1 MNHPFTG
8 HELKQAGITL
18 AANHAEQVNP
28 GWQDEAINAL
38 KVFLLWNNSP
48 FLCETF
54 RVFAEEDCK
63 LPHPPHTRS
72 YGAVMQR
79 AKREGLITHAGIT
92 QVKNPKA
99 HCANANLWQKVSE

>member
-8 HELKQAGITL
+8 HELKQAGITV
-18 AANHAEQVNP
+18 AANHADQVNP
-28 GWQDEAINAL
+28 GWQDMAFEAL
-38 KVFLLWNNSP
+38 KQFLFWNKSK

-54 RVFAEEDCK
+54 RLFAEEEWNV
-63 LPHPPHTRS
+63 PHPPNARS
-72 YGAVMQR
+72 YGAVIQR

-99 HCANANLWQKVSE
+99 HCANASLWVKAA